1 MISTTKSYNT
11 FILLLILLFTSKFF
25 QSTPFESL
33 FFQIQIIFLVLIL
46 IFIAFYLLN
55 IFNKHL
61 VINKIMIYFLLL
73 ILIIPIYSSFR
84 ANIEFGQPYYYGILS
99 QRDWLLIG
107 SGVFIYYKLINNR
120 ISFNQI
126 EKSFLIMTWVS
137 LIFFTFI
144 VLTFDASQLSK
155 DSKFVFDTAD
165 RGLRF
170 KFQNFFITFGA
181 IYYFIKFN
189 THKKKIDLLILLLFF
204 AYILFIIQGRT
215 YILILAFTFLLYYIF
230 NYPINKIVMI
240 FFKILIFIISGILI
254 IQMIA
259 PDYLDRMSNLF
270 LEMFKVLSG
279 EESKDNSSNA
289 RIWTSLIVMNYFET
303 SDLSLYFGTGRISQQ
318 WNNGYERLF
327 GYFYPE
333 DIGLLGGVFLY
344 GLFGI
349 LMLVIIPY
357 YWIIREIRTLKK
369 NNTYVFI
376 QAVKYMLVLS
386 IIRLLQGGLYF
397 GPDIWLVLFFILY
410 AYNQTRGAINDQ
422 Q

>member
-1 MISTTKSYNT
+1 
-11 FILLLILLFTSKFF
+11 
-25 QSTPFESL
+25 
-33 FFQIQIIFLVLIL
+33 
-46 IFIAFYLLN
+46 
-55 IFNKHL
+55 
-61 VINKIMIYFLLL
+61 
-73 ILIIPIYSSFR
+73 
-84 ANIEFGQPYYYGILS
+84 
-99 QRDWLLIG
+99 
-107 SGVFIYYKLINNR
+107 
-120 ISFNQI
+120 
-126 EKSFLIMTWVS
+126 
-137 LIFFTFI
+137 
-144 VLTFDASQLSK
+144 
-155 DSKFVFDTAD
+155 
-165 RGLRF
+165 
-170 KFQNFFITFGA
+170 
-181 IYYFIKFN
+181 
-189 THKKKIDLLILLLFF
+189 
-204 AYILFIIQGRT
+204 
-215 YILILAFTFLLYYIF
+215 
-230 NYPINKIVMI
+230 
-240 FFKILIFIISGILI
+240 
-254 IQMIA
+254 MIA